1 MILTCSAGLTN
12 IKSVSLYLK
21 VNFLELLT
29 VRRVLK
35 LTLDEIQKKNNE
47 VYWEVIKIN
56 SNLIM

>member
-35 LTLDEIQKKNNE
+35 LTLDEIQKKTMKYIE
-47 VYWEVIKIN
+47 R
-56 SNLIM
+56 S